1 MWRTQ
6 VEGQDDKAAG
16 KVKEVAG
23 KVTGDRGLEAEGET
37 EQAGG
42 ELKKGA
48 EKVADSAKGA
58 VRGARESS

>member
-1 MWRTQ
+1 M
-6 VEGQDDKAAG
+6 EGQDDKAAG